1 MEDQYEL
8 FDQYIAGE
16 LDAESSR
23 QFEQA
28 LNQDE
33 QLRKTFDTYRLG
45 VRYTL
50 WQKSANNQDNA
61 FLSQL
66 KKLRQETPAFNSSTE
81 AKQSEDQLSKRLRL
95 LLVIAAALIGLLLLV
110 WALRSAFQTKATEEI
125 ILAEQYNPL
134 PVPATLSPSTQ
145 DSMSAAFSSY
155 RRKDFGKAIEIFT
168 SFPKTDERFAEAQ
181 IFAAY
186 AYFEQEN
193 YPAALEAYE
202 QVIQSKDL
210 RYISN
215 AEWNQLLA
223 ALVLSSTNE
232 KIEQYFQ
239 GILNQPTHSYN
250 AATTRLYTLWKKE
263 GRIRFK

>member
-1 MEDQYEL
+1 MEDQYKL

-28 LNQDE
+28 LDFDE

-50 WQKSANNQDNA
+50 WQKSPNNQDNA

-66 KKLRQETPAFNSSTE
+66 NKLRQETPAFNPITKT
-81 AKQSEDQLSKRLRL
+81 KQPEDRLSKRLRL
-95 LLVIAAALIGLLLLV
+95 LLVISAALVALLLLV
-110 WALRSAFQTKATEEI
+110 WVLRSAFQTKAVEEV

-134 PVPATLSPSTQ
+134 PVPATLSPSSQ
-145 DSMSAAFSSY
+145 DSMSVAFSAY
-155 RRKDFGKAIEIFT
+155 RRKDFGKAIGIFA

-181 IFAAY
+181 LFAAY
-186 AYFEQEN
+186 AYFEQKN
-193 YPAALEAYE
+193 FTAALEAFE
-202 QVIQSKDL
+202 QVILTKDP
-210 RYISN
+210 RYKSN
-215 AEWNQLLA
+215 AEWNQLLS

-232 KIEQYFQ
+232 KIEAYFQ
-239 GILNQPTHSYN
+239 GILNQPTHSYHE
-250 AATTRLYTLWKKE
+250 ATARLYALWQKE

>member
-1 MEDQYEL
+1 MEDQYKL

-23 QFEQA
+23 QFEQV
-28 LNQDE
+28 LDLDE
-33 QLRKTFDTYRLG
+33 QLRKIFDTYRLG

-50 WQKSANNQDNA
+50 WQKSPNNQDNA

-66 KKLRQETPAFNSSTE
+66 KKLRQETPAFSPSTATTQPE
-81 AKQSEDQLSKRLRL
+81 NHLSKRLRL
-95 LLVIAAALIGLLLLV
+95 LLVIIATLIALFLLV
-110 WALRSAFQTKATEEI
+110 WGLRSAFQPKATEEI

-145 DSMSAAFSSY
+145 DSMSAAFSAY

-181 IFAAY
+181 LFAAY
-186 AYFEQEN
+186 AYFEQKE
-193 YPAALEAYE
+193 YSAALEAYE
-202 QVIQSKDL
+202 KVILSKDL
-210 RYISN
+210 RYKSN
-215 AEWNQLLA
+215 AEWNQLLS
-223 ALVLSSTNE
+223 ALVLGSTNE
-232 KIEQYFQ
+232 KIEAYFQ
-239 GILNQPTHSYN
+239 GILNQPTHSYHE
-250 AATTRLYTLWKKE
+250 ATTRLYTLWKKE

>member
-28 LNQDE
+28 LDQDE

-50 WQKSANNQDNA
+50 WQKSPSNQDKA
-61 FLSQL
+61 FLSQIN
-66 KKLRQETPAFNSSTE
+66 KLRHETPAFNPSTVATQPE
-81 AKQSEDQLSKRLRL
+81 YQRSKRLRL
-95 LLVIAAALIGLLLLV
+95 LLVIIAALVGLLLLV
-110 WALRSAFQTKATEEI
+110 WGLRSAFQPKATEEI

-145 DSMSAAFSSY
+145 DSMSAAFSAY

-181 IFAAY
+181 LFAAY
-186 AYFEQEN
+186 AYFEQKN
-193 YPAALEAYE
+193 YAAALEAYE
-202 QVIQSKDL
+202 QVILTKDP
-210 RYISN
+210 RYKSN
-215 AEWNQLLA
+215 AEWNQLLT
-223 ALVLSSTNE
+223 ALVLSSTSE
-232 KIEQYFQ
+232 KTERYFQ
-239 GILNQPTHSYN
+239 GILNQPTHSYH
-250 AATTRLYTLWKKE
+250 AAATRLYTLWKKE